1 MQIIDLALE
10 SLIILFLL
18 SSLPYRCPSEP
29 ETPMIN
35 VITTTPGTVMV
46 VTVATLTLESEIKL
60 TQAPIHH
67 PMKADGAKQKQ
78 LKHGLSPVINQLSSG
93 QLAAAGSKHVT
104 QVLAGVIG

>member
-1 MQIIDLALE
+1 
-10 SLIILFLL
+10 
-18 SSLPYRCPSEP
+18 
-29 ETPMIN
+29 
-35 VITTTPGTVMV
+35 MV

-78 LKHGLSPVINQLSSG
+78 LKLGLSLVTNQLSSG

-104 QVLAGVIG
+104 QSVAGALIPLWILEQDQTQENQINHRILPLFLS